1 MHSRPVDLVYDYD
14 ESREGPR
21 EQAYAR
27 LLDSALDGDQR
38 LFARADGVEEAW
50 RVVAPVLGGHAPVT
64 VYEPGSW
71 GPTEADG
78 LIAGDGGWHCPAVT
92 LDG

>member
-1 MHSRPVDLVYDYD
+1 
-14 ESREGPR
+14 GPR

-50 RVVAPVLGGHAPVT
+50 RVVAPVLEDHDPVT
-64 VYEPGSW
+64 GYEPGSW
-71 GPTEADG
+71 GPPKQTHSSPPRAAGTALRSPADE
-78 LIAGDGGWHCPAVT
+78 LKAG
-92 LDG
+92 